1 MGKFYTKDVTGLL
14 TETKIVSKTKNKLET
29 EGIFAL
35 EGGGD
40 TTTNHQEGGNIISSK
55 DRLKEFHELTKDRS
69 HSNNKLSLLKGSGDS
84 YDDRTVTS
92 PSPSSS
98 SAHLLHTSSSS
109 HSLDEGSSPV
119 GMQSSKDRIK
129 EINDLG
135 VNVKGRQSSF
145 KSSTS
150 SNSLSQAGGGNSP
163 TPPSASA
170 AVVNVDVDG
179 SHIPSSKDRLKEFS
193 NLGVSIKDRRTS
205 FGITNKPVTGGE
217 GGIETE
223 DQQQAV
229 INDKGATPLHRQEIQ
244 QLKSNS
250 IKDRIAAF
258 KK

>member
-29 EGIFAL
+29 EGMFAL

-40 TTTNHQEGGNIISSK
+40 TISHHQEGGNIVSSK

-92 PSPSSS
+92 PSPSS
-98 SAHLLHTSSSS
+98 AHLFHTASSS

-163 TPPSASA
+163 TPPA
-170 AVVNVDVDG
+170 ATVVNVDVDG